1 MTVSRKESKKKKK
14 LETIAIVPRCSPLLR
29 YSSQMS
35 FVWEEMGVGSRRHRH
50 WGPGTKAR
58 DSVLRYIKILD
69 SQCDENHNPNVFQVL
84 ES

>member
-1 MTVSRKESKKKKK
+1 MLTT
-14 LETIAIVPRCSPLLR
+14 LEILLTDEL
-29 YSSQMS
+29 
-35 FVWEEMGVGSRRHRH
+35 FWEEMGVGSRRHRH